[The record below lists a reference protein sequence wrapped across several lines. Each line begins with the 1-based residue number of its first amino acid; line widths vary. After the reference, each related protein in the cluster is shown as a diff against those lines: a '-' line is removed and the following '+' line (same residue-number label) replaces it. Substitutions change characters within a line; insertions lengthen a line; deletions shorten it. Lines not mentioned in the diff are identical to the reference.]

1 MSIRIILADD
11 HNIMR
16 EGLRTL
22 LEHHTGFEIV
32 AEADNGHTT
41 VELTKAHKPDIVV
54 MDISMPDLNG
64 IEATRQIIS
73 EVASVKVIGLS
84 MHSDKRFI
92 ANMLSAGAMGYLRK
106 NCDSS
111 ELIHAIETVA
121 AGHVYLGQ
129 KIVGIMAKD
138 FIQHAIE
145 TNHENSAFLTSKE
158 REILQLIAE
167 GKPTKQIALHLNISE
182 KTVEKHRQNLMN
194 KLDIHNVADL
204 TKYAIREGLTSLED
218 Q

>member
-22 LEHHTGFEIV
+22 LERHEGFEIV
-32 AEADNGHTT
+32 AEAENGHTT
-41 VELTKAHKPDIVV
+41 VELAKTYKPDIVI

-64 IEATRQIIS
+64 IEATRQIIADI
-73 EVASVKVIGLS
+73 EGVKVIGLS

-92 ANMLSAGAMGYLRK
+92 ANMLEAGAMGYLRK
-106 NCDSS
+106 NCGSD
-111 ELIHAIETVA
+111 ELIHAIQTVA
-121 AGHVYLGQ
+121 SGHVYLGQ
-129 KIVGIMAKD
+129 KIVGIMARD
-138 FIQHAIE
+138 FIQHIIE
-145 TNHENSAFLTSKE
+145 TDQNKSTFLTVKE

-167 GKPTKQIALHLNISE
+167 GKPTKQIAQHLNISE

-194 KLDIHNVADL
+194 KLDIHNIADL
-204 TKYAIREGLTSLED
+204 TKYAVREGLTSLED

>member
-1 MSIRIILADD
+1 MTIRIILADD
-11 HNIMR
+11 HTVMR

-22 LEHHTGFEIV
+22 LERHEGFEIV

-41 VELTKAHKPDIVV
+41 VELAKKYKPDIVI

-73 EVASVKVIGLS
+73 TVDGVKVIGLS

-92 ANMLSAGAMGYLRK
+92 ANMLGAGAMGYLRK
-106 NCDSS
+106 NCDST
-111 ELIHAIETVA
+111 ELLTAIRTVA
-121 AGHVYLGQ
+121 SGHIYLGQ
-129 KIVGIMAKD
+129 KIVGIMARD
-138 FIQHAIE
+138 FIQHSIKTTAS
-145 TNHENSAFLTSKE
+145 NPDLLTIKE

-167 GKPTKQIALHLNISE
+167 GKPTKQIAQHLNISE
-182 KTVEKHRQNLMN
+182 KTVEKHRQNMMN
-194 KLDIHNVADL
+194 KLDIHNIADL
-204 TKYAIREGLTSLED
+204 TKYAIREGLTTLED